1 MLVLRLNKKAVLLL
15 VIMLIFTLSAPVW
28 ANEQQNKK
36 FSEILSKKDGI
47 GEIKPLD
54 FDKLGDK
61 VMSLGDKIFEFLQK
75 GSVPL
80 LAIGMGIAVV
90 SLFIGIFVGKAIKTG
105 IWGIVISFAV
115 YYLINYMPE
124 TVMTIKQTVI
134 GFFK

>member
-1 MLVLRLNKKAVLLL
+1 MLRLNKKAVLLL

>member
-1 MLVLRLNKKAVLLL
+1 
-15 VIMLIFTLSAPVW
+15 MLIFTLSAPVW

>member
-1 MLVLRLNKKAVLLL
+1 MRLNKKAVLLL